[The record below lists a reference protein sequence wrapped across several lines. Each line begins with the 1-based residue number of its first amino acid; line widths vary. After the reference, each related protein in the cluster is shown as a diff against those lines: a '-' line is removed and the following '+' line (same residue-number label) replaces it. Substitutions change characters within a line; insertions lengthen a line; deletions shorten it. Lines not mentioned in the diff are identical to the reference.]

1 MFAQFYKDRQVW
13 AGLALYHEVDSLAGH
28 SRATRAAMDHG
39 PASWADTVTDA
50 AGKPLSQSCTSI
62 WSTVDPLRTG
72 IGRRRFVRCV
82 NESPRAPAAADTG
95 SRDTKRS

>member
-62 WSTVDPLRTG
+62 WSTVEPTQNRHWQAKVRQVCQRVATRT
-72 IGRRRFVRCV
+72 
-82 NESPRAPAAADTG
+82 
-95 SRDTKRS
+95 SRG